1 MVTQETEYSQ
11 IEIVRLEPVEVEQ
24 WWRSNVE
31 SQTERERETN
41 GLNTKCRERERE
53 RERVRRFLLLGLEI
67 GLEYNK
73 RG

>member
-53 RERVRRFLLLGLEI
+53 RVRRFLLLGLEI